1 MTEKTRVRFAPSPT
15 GYLHI
20 GGVRTALFNYLFA
33 KSTGGTFVLRIED
46 TDEAR
51 STKDSTEAIFEGM
64 KWLGLN
70 WDEGPYYQAERA
82 DSGLYKKYID
92 QLLKEGK
99 AYYCYCTPEE
109 LDESRKQAM
118 KEKRPP
124 KYSGKCRN
132 LSDADKKKLEYEG
145 RKLTIRFKMPEDG
158 FVEFDDL
165 VRGKVKF
172 KNNTLTDL
180 VIQKAT
186 GYPTY
191 NFAVVI
197 DDALMKMTHIIRGDD
212 HISNTPSQ
220 LNIYDALGFK
230 RPVMAHLSM
239 IHGSDG
245 TKLSKRH
252 GATSIVEYKN
262 QGYLPEAL
270 KNYLALLGWA
280 TADSQQ
286 IFAEGELEKKFDIK
300 GCQKSPAVFDN
311 VKLLWMNGEYIR
323 NLSIEELTELS
334 MPFIE
339 EAGFDISNFSL
350 EKLQQIISLEQEKY
364 KTLKEIPELISLFF
378 EDIKFEE
385 KISDKVLVREGTKEI
400 LQEILDIYKRLQNF
414 CEKELEQNTKKFIAD
429 KNLKVGQVFQP
440 LRGAVSGRANGPA
453 LFKMIECLGKTET
466 IKRLEKA
473 ILISK

>member
-1 MTEKTRVRFAPSPT
+1 MTQKTRVRFAPSPT
-15 GYLHI
+15 GHLHI

-33 KSTGGTFVLRIED
+33 KSTGGIFVLRIED
-46 TDEAR
+46 TDETR
-51 STKDSTEAIFEGM
+51 STKDSTEVIFEGM

-82 DSGLYKKYID
+82 DKGIYKEHID
-92 QLLKEGK
+92 KLLSENK
-99 AYYCYCTPEE
+99 AYYCYCAPEE
-109 LDESRKQAM
+109 LDVERKLAM

-124 KYSGKCRN
+124 KYGGKCRD
-132 LSDADKKKLEYEG
+132 LSNADKKKFESEG
-145 RKLTIRFKMPEDG
+145 RKPTVRFKMPQDG
-158 FVEFDDL
+158 FVEFDDMI
-165 VRGKVKF
+165 RGNVKF
-172 KNNTLTDL
+172 ENNTLTDL

-220 LNIYDALGFK
+220 LNIYDALGFD
-230 RPVMAHLSM
+230 RPIMAHLSM

-252 GATSIVEYKN
+252 GATSVVEYKN
-262 QGYLPEAL
+262 QGYLAEAL

-300 GCQKSPAVFDN
+300 GCQKSPAVFDD

-323 NLSIEELTELS
+323 NLPIEKLTELA

-339 EAGFDISNFSL
+339 DAKLDISNFSS
-350 EKLQQIISLEQEKY
+350 EKLQTIISLEQEKY

-378 EDIKFEE
+378 GDVKFEQ
-385 KISDKVLVREGTKEI
+385 KVLDKVFTKQGVAEI
-400 LQEILDIYKRLQNF
+400 LQKILDIYNGLQNF
-414 CEKELEQNTKKFIAD
+414 CEKDLEQNTKKFIAD
-429 KNLKVGQVFQP
+429 ENLKVGQVFQP

-453 LFKMIECLGKTET
+453 LFKMIECLGKDEI
-466 IKRLEKA
+466 IKRLKKA
-473 ILISK
+473 IEISK